1 MSRTLYEDSVV
12 ELKSD
17 GLSIDWEARTQVQLY
32 DDGTVCISQD
42 GDEVWLP
49 WAYVKD
55 IIFALEEAHDAHER
69 YCCCGFRRHAG

>member
-17 GLSIDWEARTQVQLY
+17 GLSIDWEARTRVQLY

-69 YCCCGFRRHAG
+69 HRSS

>member
-17 GLSIDWEARTQVQLY
+17 GLSIDWEARTHVQLY

-69 YCCCGFRRHAG
+69 HRSSRP